1 MQKSAQILLPVFLL
15 LFSCKR
21 QENDHAV
28 TRAFYHWKTIVA
40 PTDYEKQQLEKLA
53 VNKIY
58 LKFFDVV
65 WNKETAEAEPVA
77 KLMVNDSAWLAN
89 KEVIPTIFITNECF
103 YELDSI
109 KVEALAKNITSL
121 TDKLAVQNGVKQF
134 KELQIDCDWS
144 KTTRDNY
151 FLFLKTIRKLNPG
164 KISSATIRLH
174 QVKYR
179 QRSGVPPADRGLLM
193 AYNMGD
199 LQSAAT
205 KNSIIDVTTVDQFIN
220 NLPQYPL
227 LLDIGLPLFSWLVI
241 FDNDK
246 FVGLIRNV
254 PAGINQL
261 TALQKE
267 GNGYTVKKDTILDGR
282 QLRQGQFLRLETSA
296 SEVVEAVGK
305 KIAKKINTQ
314 QYTVSLYHLDSITL
328 KKYSG
333 HELENIFNSLR

>member
-1 MQKSAQILLPVFLL
+1 MRKSVIIILPVFLL
-15 LFSCKR
+15 LLSCKR
-21 QENDHAV
+21 QENNHAV

-40 PTDYEKQQLEKLA
+40 PTAYEKQELEKLA

-65 WNKETAEAEPVA
+65 WNKETAEPEPVA

-103 YELDSI
+103 YESDSI
-109 KVEALAKNITSL
+109 KVGVLAKNITLL
-121 TDKLAVQNGVKQF
+121 TNKLAVQNGVKQF

-144 KTTRDNY
+144 KTTKDNY
-151 FLFLKTIRKLNPG
+151 FLFLKAIRKLNPD
-164 KISSATIRLH
+164 KIISATIRLH

-179 QRSGVPPADRGLLM
+179 QSSGVPPVDRGLLM
-193 AYNMGD
+193 CYNMGD
-199 LQSAAT
+199 LQTINT
-205 KNSIIDVTTVDQFIN
+205 KNSIIDVNTVDQFIRK
-220 NLPQYPL
+220 LPQYPL
-227 LLDIGLPLFSWLVI
+227 SLDIGLPLFSWLVI

-267 GNGYTVKKDTILDGR
+267 RNGYTIKKDTILDGR

-296 SEVVEAVGK
+296 PEVVETVGK

-314 QYTVSLYHLDSITL
+314 HYTVSLYHLDSITL